1 MQIPLYDQA
10 FFRWEKVCADKIILA
25 MVGGQPDPTMFTVP
39 DKLILTLAREMEAR
53 CLTYLNQRGDLPTEQ
68 ELWNIVIR
76 EHPDWFQL
84 VVFPVERQL
93 FTLLTTDAE

>member
-1 MQIPLYDQA
+1 
-10 FFRWEKVCADKIILA
+10 
-25 MVGGQPDPTMFTVP
+25 MVNGQPDPTMFTVP